1 MISRLDHVAVAVN
14 DYDQAIRFFTRVLG
28 AAPGAS
34 LTEDKLKF
42 RWEILS
48 IGDLSRLEIL
58 NPAGPGSFLE
68 GFLKDKPG
76 GVHHLTFETPDIHR
90 AKSVLDEQ
98 GIPYFGFSADNP
110 GWKELF
116 IHPRDAFGVLIQIAE
131 FDPSQ
136 FLNASVQLPE
146 NQRWAVQ
153 KTDQGGALT
162 LAHPGG
168 GTVDVD
174 LDPDEVRALIQDLE
188 GLL

>member
-14 DYDQAIRFFTRVLG
+14 DYDQAIHFFTRVLG
-28 AAPGAS
+28 AVPGAS

-48 IGDLSRLEIL
+48 VGDLSRLEVL

-68 GFLKDKPG
+68 GFLKDRSG
-76 GVHHLTFETPDIHR
+76 GVHHLTFETPDIHK
-90 AKSVLDEQ
+90 AKSVLEEHA
-98 GIPYFGFSADNP
+98 IPYFGFSADNP
-110 GWKELF
+110 VWKELF

-153 KTDQGGALT
+153 KTDQGGTLT
-162 LAHPGG
+162 LAHSGG

-174 LDPDEVRALIQDLE
+174 LDPEEVRELIHALE